1 VDLGIV
7 FCERCGRDRDAFAT
21 TRAAFRACPSCG
33 SACCPDCWNLLD
45 EACLVCAPFRLR
57 AETSRSHVVPIAT
70 GPVGQ
75 AAAPAARD
83 GAADPYAELRDRTAP
98 PASGGSPSPLDRWEA
113 TRATARQ
120 RSHEQPP
127 MGPPPALAPDAWR
140 SVVAAGGPPI
150 ERPSR
155 RRRGRV
161 ALAAV
166 GGWLVVG
173 VLAVAALGASPG
185 SMAFA
190 FPQPTPGVTPSVDTA
205 PAVAPPSDPTAKPSP
220 KPSRKPQRPRATP
233 RPVRPAAT
241 PRPAAP
247 TVKPARQA
255 TPRPT
260 KPVLVTPP
268 PAATPRPTPPPT
280 PAPTP
285 PPTPDPTAEP
295 TPAG

>member
-1 VDLGIV
+1 MDLGIV

-21 TRAAFRACPSCG
+21 TRPAFRACPSCG

-45 EACLVCAPFRLR
+45 EACLACAPFRLR

-70 GPVGQ
+70 GP
-75 AAAPAARD
+75 AARATSPAARD
-83 GAADPYAELRDRTAP
+83 GAADRYAELRDRTAP
-98 PASGGSPSPLDRWEA
+98 PAPGGSPSPLDSWEA

-127 MGPPPALAPDAWR
+127 MGPPPTLAPDAWR
-140 SVVAAGGPPI
+140 SAVAGEPPVA
-150 ERPSR
+150 RPSR

-161 ALAAV
+161 ALAAA
-166 GGWLVVG
+166 GGWVVVG

-185 SMAFA
+185 SISFVL
-190 FPQPTPGVTPSVDTA
+190 PQPTLPAVTPSIDTA
-205 PAVAPPSDPTAKPSP
+205 PAAAPPSDPTPKPSP
-220 KPSRKPQRPRATP
+220 KTQRPRATP
-233 RPVRPAAT
+233 RPDRPAAT
-241 PRPAAP
+241 PRPAPP